1 MKGLGSKLY
10 GRHITSRLLVPASSI
25 LLLALGFVSAV
36 KAADFSGQVVSV
48 LDGDTIEVL
57 HNNRAER
64 IRLNRIDCQTY
75 SLVAPHNR
83 VEFNSTAEAEEAG

>member
-1 MKGLGSKLY
+1 MY

-48 LDGDTIEVL
+48 LDGDTIEAL

>member
-48 LDGDTIEVL
+48 LDGDTIEAL